1 MIPLKP
7 LVFLVSLL
15 AVSSLSVAQ
24 KIKYKD
30 LFPVLNSKNYAQ
42 GGPQL
47 RQFLA
52 DPKNA
57 EEPNANLQMGLMLED
72 QFLKYDVI
80 DDSARIYESGDSAI
94 LYFNKSISLID
105 EKELKK
111 RDEYYQP
118 FFRRDLRTGEF
129 GIKVSDVH
137 LDIEK
142 KIEAINN
149 RVADVKT
156 INASLRKIENG
167 QEVASEGYRRLT
179 DKYDTY
185 NMMLLAAG
193 AQETAIITAVKTY
206 GANAKRDAEGI
217 MALAKKLGSDKYQSE
232 IQLMTI
238 EKFGEDGLTQPSI
251 MAGSINL
258 WDFETW
264 GLDAQS
270 EIRGSVGLF
279 KSMISKYVNE
289 LRGKK
294 TKLKNGQNADG
305 LVVPKEMH
313 ELFQKYDPTATA
325 EVLLRVETFET
336 RVIKQVD
343 LQINPDLMDSS
354 LVGSQLKIYSEAL
367 SNVDSMN
374 SLVETITAEGLQNM
388 KVKYRDYSDS
398 FKKKYV
404 TASKYVEDMKE
415 WSRRNKEWIAN
426 SVEYWKE
433 RDKWGIIA
441 KEGEEERQI
450 RLEQQDVPKDGFKTI
465 DVLLASIEEV
475 IICGADTDTQ
485 KGYIGAFGED
495 RYEKWTLE
503 FELPGGLDSYTYTY
517 NSLPSPEGLVSFYL
531 YNPNAGEEENNFSA
545 VSFNPSGTLRWAVNL
560 VLPKAPLEFKFDD
573 LTQEL
578 TILMYPEEE
587 LPLDSDELGYV
598 VIDRTGNAR

>member
-1 MIPLKP
+1 MRPLKP
-7 LVFLVSLL
+7 LVFLLTTFFFCQGL
-15 AVSSLSVAQ
+15 TAQ

-47 RQFLA
+47 RQFLS

-72 QFLKYDVI
+72 QFLKYDII
-80 DDSARIYESGDSAI
+80 DDSSRIYTSGDSAI
-94 LYFNKSISLID
+94 LYFKKSISLID

-142 KIEAINN
+142 KIDAING
-149 RVADVKT
+149 RISDVKKL
-156 INASLRKIENG
+156 NATLNGIKEN
-167 QEVASEGYRRLT
+167 QNVAAEGYRRLT
-179 DKYDTY
+179 DKFDSYKT
-185 NMMLLAAG
+185 MLLAAG
-193 AQETAIITAVKTY
+193 QQETAIITAIKTY
-206 GANAKRDAEGI
+206 GTNAKNDAEDI
-217 MALAKKLGSDKYQSE
+217 QEQAKKLGSDKYQSE
-232 IQLMTI
+232 VEFLSI
-238 EKFGEDGLTQPSI
+238 EKFGEDGLSQPDI
-251 MAGSINL
+251 MDGAISL
-258 WDFETW
+258 WDFESW

-270 EIRGSVGLF
+270 EIRGSIGLF
-279 KSMISKYVNE
+279 KGMISKYVKE
-289 LRGKK
+289 LRSKK
-294 TKLKNGQNADG
+294 TRLKNSQHADG
-305 LVVPKEMH
+305 LVVPAEMH
-313 ELFQKYDPTATA
+313 DLFQKYDPTSTA
-325 EVLLRVETFET
+325 EKLIRVETFEA
-336 RVIKQVD
+336 RVIKKVD

-354 LVGSQLKIYSEAL
+354 LVGSQLKIYTEAL

-374 SLVETITAEGLQNM
+374 SLVETISSEDLEGM
-388 KVKYRDYSDS
+388 KLKYRDYSDS
-398 FKKKYV
+398 FRKKYI

-415 WSRRNKEWIAN
+415 WSKRNKDWITN

-433 RDKWGIIA
+433 KDKWGIIA
-441 KEGEEERQI
+441 KEGEEEKQI
-450 RLEQQDVPKDGFKTI
+450 RLEQQDTPKDGFKTF

-475 IICGADTDTQ
+475 IICGANTETQ

-503 FELPGGLDSYTYTY
+503 YVLPGGLDSYTYTY
-517 NSLPSPEGLVSFYL
+517 SPLPGAEGLVSFYL
-531 YNPNAGEEENNFSA
+531 YNPNELENNFSA
-545 VSFNPSGTLRWAVNL
+545 VSFNPAGTLKWAVTIT
-560 VLPKAPLEFKFDD
+560 LPKEPLEFKFDD